1 LEKLFG
7 IEMNTLAVSL
17 SGGTVVILLIV
28 LFLGLRNRIL
38 LKLALRNIPRRRAQT
53 VLIIV
58 GLMLSTT
65 IIMAALAIG
74 DTVAS
79 SIRTTVLDAVGETDI
94 RLTSPISARFG
105 DDYLDEEIV
114 ERVRSQVLGDSRV
127 DGVLPLIRES
137 LPVFNAATQKTV
149 AGTLVVGI
157 PLDSLD
163 GFDSLRNAG
172 GGTADLRG
180 LLEGEILIN
189 RTLSEKIGAGIGDE
203 ITLVAPSGRSVY
215 RVAGIVESKG
225 LAGGNEEVRSAALLP
240 ISTLQRVLER
250 AGQYNMIEVSI
261 AGGLRVDVEVS
272 EDVADELR
280 LAFINDVAAESLFR
294 AFNSPVII
302 AALEAELADGG
313 GAGGPFS
320 SNSLAELVE
329 ELKNDSPSDEFKIA
343 ATNTITL
350 AIVAGVIE
358 GIGDVR
364 LAQSLLV
371 PMSQLVELQIDPI
384 KNRGLEIAE
393 IIGSFFTLIFSIFGS
408 FSIIVGLLLIF
419 LVFVMLAAARTTE
432 MGIIRA
438 VGTKRRHLVQMFVY
452 EGIVYSIGAAAL
464 GTILGLGASV
474 LLVFIMSTAFEQEE
488 TFSFSYGV
496 TFQSI
501 VIAFCAGLFI
511 TALTVAVSAY
521 RVSKL
526 NIVVAIR
533 GLGQEFVSDE
543 TPSARRRLMTVLKW
557 VGGPVTYVIA
567 LWKFR
572 RPDRSYRFIVLWT
585 LIPGGLIIFAV
596 DIFKTRKTGRGIVV
610 QFVGLLLLLLIVPW
624 LVVLAWKLFKYF
636 QPWLASGWPLVP
648 VGAVMALSGLHED
661 KQVLPWAL
669 ESAAI
674 WTVGV
679 TLMIIGAG
687 LSLRRL
693 LDRRGYREEFQ
704 ERVSMTLIGAAMLAF
719 WGLPFDALE
728 GITGELSGGP
738 EMFLLSGVSMVAAA
752 VWVVMHNAD
761 VIVWMVS
768 MMTKRFG
775 NLRPVVKMAIAY
787 PMAARFRT
795 GLTLAM
801 FSLVIFTLMIIAILN
816 NLGNVIED
824 EPERVSGGFD
834 IRAVIESELPIDD
847 PAEVIA
853 SSGGQLS
860 VSDFT
865 LITAQ
870 ARLRVEARQDGVEDL
885 GFKGARI
892 RASDD
897 AWLRN
902 NTFELTHWDPEYGS
916 TSGEIWAR
924 VAADS
929 TLAVVNG
936 NMIDTGGF
944 GGGGGDFGGTPLSI
958 EGIVASERGEM
969 KSVEI
974 TIRPPIGQ
982 GGAGRSV
989 SRTVIGV
996 LGQFADVY
1004 DFGPSDIYM
1013 NAAVLEELSDKPVP
1027 FVDYKFRLAD
1037 LSRTDE
1043 VTRLLETVFIEH
1055 GMSAK
1060 STVEEIAENQAQN
1073 DAFNQLFQGFMG
1085 LGLLVGVASLG
1096 VVSFRAV
1103 VERRQSIGM
1112 MRALGFKGR
1121 MIELQFL
1128 MESGVVAVLGSAL
1141 GVGLGTWI
1149 AWNIFNEI
1157 QSETE
1162 GVTFVIPWLN
1172 VAIIVLVAVVFS
1184 LLNTLIPARQA
1195 SRIKPSEALRY
1206 G

>member
-1 LEKLFG
+1 MEKLFG
-7 IEMNTLAVSL
+7 IEMNTLAISL
-17 SGGTVVILLIV
+17 TGGTVAVLLIV

-65 IIMAALAIG
+65 IIMSALAIG

-79 SIRTTVLDAVGETDI
+79 SIRTTVLDAVGESDI
-94 RLTSPISARFG
+94 RLTSPVLARFG
-105 DDYLDEEIV
+105 DDYLDEETV
-114 ERVRSQVLGDSRV
+114 ELVRAEVRGDSRV
-127 DGVLPLIRES
+127 DGVLPLIREN
-137 LPVFNAATQKTV
+137 LPVFNAATDKTV
-149 AGTLVVGI
+149 AGTSVIGV

-163 GFDSLRNAG
+163 GFDSLKNADG
-172 GGTADLRG
+172 DQADIRG

-189 RTLSEKIGAGIGDE
+189 RSLAEKIEAGIGDQV
-203 ITLVAPSGRSVY
+203 TLVGPSGRSEY
-215 RVAGIVESKG
+215 RVADIVESKG
-225 LAGGNEEVRSAALLP
+225 LVGGNEGVRSAALLP
-240 ISTLQRVLER
+240 ISTLQRVLGRE
-250 AGQYNMIEVSI
+250 GQYNVIEVSI
-261 AGGLRVDVEVS
+261 AGGLRVDVQDS
-272 EDVADELR
+272 EDVADDLQ
-280 LAFINDVAAESLFR
+280 LAFINDEAAETLFK
-294 AFNSPVII
+294 AFRSPVLVT
-302 AALEAELADGG
+302 ALEAELEAGA

-329 ELKNDSPSDEFKIA
+329 ELKKGDPTDEFKIA

-358 GIGDVR
+358 EIDVR

-371 PMSQLVELQIDPI
+371 PMSQLVELQVDPR

-393 IIGSFFTLIFSIFGS
+393 FIGSFFTLIFSIFGS

-474 LLVFIMSTAFEQEE
+474 LLVYIMSTAFQQDE
-488 TFSFSYGV
+488 TFSISYGV

-501 VIAFCAGLFI
+501 IIAFCAGLFI

-543 TPSARRRLMTVLKW
+543 TPSAGKRAKTVLRW
-557 VGGPVTYVIA
+557 VVGPLTWAYGTWRMKRAGHGIATRVVI
-567 LWKFR
+567 F
-572 RPDRSYRFIVLWT
+572 F
-585 LIPGGLIIFAV
+585 
-596 DIFKTRKTGRGIVV
+596 
-610 QFVGLLLLLLIVPW
+610 LLLLVIPWIVT
-624 LVVLAWKLFKYF
+624 LAWKVFRFF
-636 QPWLASGWPLVP
+636 QPWLASGWPLIP
-648 VGAVMALSGLHED
+648 IGLVMALSGLHED

-669 ESAAI
+669 ASAAI

-679 TLMIIGAG
+679 TQVIIGVG
-687 LSLRRL
+687 LSLRRF

-704 ERVSMTLIGAAMLAF
+704 KRVSMTFIGGAMLAF

-761 VIVWMVS
+761 VLVWLVS
-768 MMTKRFG
+768 IATRRFG

-801 FSLVIFTLMIIAILN
+801 FSLVIFTLMIFAILN
-816 NLGNVIED
+816 NLGNVIEE
-824 EPERVSGGFD
+824 EPDLVSGGFD
-834 IRAVIESELPIDD
+834 IRTVIEPELPIDD
-847 PAEVIA
+847 PADVIA
-853 SSGGQLS
+853 ASDGQLS

-870 ARLRVEARQDGVEDL
+870 ARLRVEARQDGVDDL
-885 GFKGARI
+885 GFKRARI
-892 RASDD
+892 RASDE
-897 AWLRN
+897 AWLKN
-902 NTFELTHWDPEYGS
+902 NRFELTHYDPEYGS
-916 TSGEIWAR
+916 TSEEIWAR
-924 VAADS
+924 VAANP

-936 NMIDTGGF
+936 NMIETGGF
-944 GGGGGDFGGTPLSI
+944 GGDDDFGGSSL
-958 EGIVASERGEM
+958 GIKGVVASEPGEFEG
-969 KSVEI
+969 VDI

-982 GGAGRSV
+982 GGVGRSV
-989 SRTVIGV
+989 SRKVIGV
-996 LGQFADVY
+996 LDQFADLY
-1004 DFGPSDIYM
+1004 DFGSADIYM
-1013 NAAVLEELSDKPVP
+1013 NPAVLEELSDKPVP

-1037 LSRTDE
+1037 PSRTAE
-1043 VTRLLETVFIEH
+1043 ITRLLETVFIEH
-1055 GMSAK
+1055 GMLAK
-1060 STVEEIAENQAQN
+1060 ATVEEIAENQAQN

-1096 VVSFRAV
+1096 VVSYRAV
-1103 VERRQSIGM
+1103 VERRQSVGM

-1121 MIELQFL
+1121 MVELQFL

-1141 GVGLGTWI
+1141 GIGLGTWI

-1157 QSETE
+1157 RSETE
-1162 GVTFVIPWLN
+1162 GVTFAIPWLN
-1172 VAIIVLVAVVFS
+1172 VTIIVLVAVVFS